1 MDGTPW
7 CRMTELNIYTVA
19 YAQVLGPGLCK
30 DDTGYR
36 LAAVALY
43 HLCSAAYSRALLY
56 VCILLQDT
64 EAVITVCHS
73 YCIPT

>member
-30 DDTGYR
+30 DDAGYR

-43 HLCSAAYSRALLY
+43 HLYPVPYSRAVLLY
-56 VCILLQDT
+56 SSTGYRSCSTAYLL
-64 EAVITVCHS
+64 
-73 YCIPT
+73 